1 MLGWQPCKVLQET
14 WHMLHSC
21 SCMTHVTP
29 LSSCAEHPA
38 SWTGH
43 RQRNSADPAQRTAV
57 SFVNVC
63 WGMLCR
69 EQVNRVLSNTGQ
81 IKSELARCLLAEF
94 LGTLLFQ
101 IFGGAAPP
109 KDTTAPAANGFALV
123 CISKYSVLTCIMQG
137 PCSTMNRSV

>member
-1 MLGWQPCKVLQET
+1 MCADAADCVLGD
-14 WHMLHSC
+14 
-21 SCMTHVTP
+21 
-29 LSSCAEHPA
+29 A
-38 SWTGH
+38 
-43 RQRNSADPAQRTAV
+43 
-57 SFVNVC
+57 
-63 WGMLCR
+63 CR

-123 CISKYSVLTCIMQG
+123 CISKYT
-137 PCSTMNRSV
+137 